1 MKIGAYECPFV
12 TKIVSLFYYLYF
24 MMQKQ
29 RVLVGMSGGVDSS
42 AVCML
47 LQEQGYEVLGLT
59 LRMWDQ
65 PRHFTRLSTEPD
77 YIIEAR
83 ELAASLGIEH
93 HTLDL
98 RQPFRNEVVQYFI
111 DEYMRG
117 RTPNPCVMCNRF
129 FKWRYLL
136 EEADR
141 LGCEMVATGH
151 YARIVPID
159 GIPVLACGVDT
170 RKDQSYFL
178 WRLTPEQLSRTL
190 FPLGTWLKTDLK
202 EYVRAK
208 GYIAK
213 AAKKESMEACFVPD
227 DYRDFLREMLPDI
240 DERVAGGNFVD
251 AQGRKLGLH
260 KGYPFY
266 TIGQRKGLE
275 IALGHPAYV
284 VRINAQK
291 NTIRLG
297 TPDELLAAQALL
309 SGVRIDERFV
319 QSSQLSV
326 RIRYRSAA
334 IPAIVRLVDDDHA
347 VVTFATPASAL
358 APGQSAVIYEN
369 DMVVG
374 GGIIEDLRLLH
385 KYVSAE

>member
-1 MKIGAYECPFV
+1 M
-12 TKIVSLFYYLYF
+12 L
-24 MMQKQ
+24 QRQ

-47 LQEQGYEVLGLT
+47 LQEQGYEVVGLT
-59 LRMWDQ
+59 LRMWDHD
-65 PRHFTRLSTEPD
+65 RHFAANSSEPD

-83 ELAASLGIEH
+83 ELASSLGMEH

-98 RQPFRNEVVQYFI
+98 RKPFREEVVQYFI

-129 FKWRYLL
+129 FKWHYLIS
-136 EEADR
+136 EADR
-141 LGCEMVATGH
+141 LGCDKVATGH
-151 YARIVPID
+151 YARILPID
-159 GIPVLACGVDT
+159 GVPVLACGVDT

-178 WRLTPEQLSRTL
+178 WRLTAEQLARTL
-190 FPLGTWLKTDLK
+190 FPLGSWLKSDLK
-202 EYVRAK
+202 EYVRTK
-208 GYIAK
+208 GYVAK

-251 AQGRKLGLH
+251 SQGRKLGVH

-284 VRINAQK
+284 VRINPQK

-297 TPDELLAAQALL
+297 TPDELLASRALL
-309 SGVRIDERFV
+309 SGVRIDERYV
-319 QSSQLSV
+319 DSTELSV
-326 RIRYRSAA
+326 RIRYRSTALPATVTLVGDENA
-334 IPAIVRLVDDDHA
+334 I
-347 VVTFATPASAL
+347 VTFASPASAL
-358 APGQSAVIYEN
+358 APGQSAVIYEG
-369 DMVVG
+369 DKVVG
-374 GGIIEDLRLLH
+374 GGIIDDPRLLR
-385 KYVSAE
+385 KYDQ

>member
-1 MKIGAYECPFV
+1 
-12 TKIVSLFYYLYF
+12 
-24 MMQKQ
+24 MQNQ

-47 LQEQGYEVLGLT
+47 LQEQGYEVIGLT
-59 LRMWDQ
+59 LRMWDHSRQ
-65 PRHFTRLSTEPD
+65 FAEGSADPD
-77 YIIEAR
+77 YVIEAR
-83 ELAASLGIEH
+83 ELATSLGIEH

-98 RQPFRNEVVQYFI
+98 REPFRNEVVQYFI

-129 FKWRYLL
+129 FKWRSLID
-136 EEADR
+136 EADC
-141 LGCEMVATGH
+141 LGCEKVATGH
-151 YARIVPID
+151 YARIVSVD
-159 GIPVLACGVDT
+159 DIPVLACGVDSH
-170 RKDQSYFL
+170 KDQSYFL
-178 WRLTPEQLSRTL
+178 WRLTPEQLARTL
-190 FPLGTWLKTDLK
+190 FPLGTWHKADLK

-208 GYIAK
+208 GYVAK

-240 DERVAGGNFVD
+240 DERVAGGSFVD
-251 AQGRKLGLH
+251 AQGRKLGTH

-297 TPDELLAAQALL
+297 TPEELLASQALL
-309 SGVRIDERFV
+309 SGIRIDERFIH
-319 QSSQLSV
+319 SAALSV

-334 IPAIVRLVDDDHA
+334 MPATIRLADDDHA
-347 VVTFATPASAL
+347 IVTFATPVSAL
-358 APGQSAVIYEN
+358 APGQSAVIYDG

-374 GGIIEDLRLLH
+374 GGIIEDSRLLR
-385 KYVSAE
+385 KYENAG